1 MFNLMCISGVA
12 KKAMNQSCADQ
23 NGLLPHDRKCSS
35 NMGYAF
41 VNLTT
46 PEAARGLHYAL
57 HGARWKVHG
66 TKKVIDI
73 RAARIQVR
81 YTSVASKAQ

>member
-1 MFNLMCISGVA
+1 
-12 KKAMNQSCADQ
+12 
-23 NGLLPHDRKCSS
+23 
-35 NMGYAF
+35 MGYAF

-46 PEAARGLHYAL
+46 AEAARGLHYAL

-81 YTSVASKAQ
+81 TPPSRQKRNDSGAGL